1 MLRLI
6 DVCSSQ
12 NNTHL
17 ILWPYCMEKATK
29 KRILFCFC
37 NQHLAAEPVFLELL
51 FCVTLSLSASCIL
64 MPDTTATLNQCDS
77 FC

>member
-6 DVCSSQ
+6 DVCSSY

-17 ILWPYCMEKATK
+17 ILWPYCM
-29 KRILFCFC
+29 KRKETFFVFG
-37 NQHLAAEPVFLELL
+37 NQQLAAEPVFLELL

-64 MPDTTATLNQCDS
+64 MPDTIAALNQCDS
-77 FC
+77 LC